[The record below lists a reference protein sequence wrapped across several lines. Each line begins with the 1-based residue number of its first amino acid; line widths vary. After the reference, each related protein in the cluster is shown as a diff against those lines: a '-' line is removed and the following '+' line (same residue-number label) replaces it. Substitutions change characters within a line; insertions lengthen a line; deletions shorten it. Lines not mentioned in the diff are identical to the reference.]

1 MTIENLESDNENI
14 KKVLKLFQIGKISEA
29 INNLEII
36 TKKEK
41 ENYKYYFLLG
51 TIY

>member
-1 MTIENLESDNENI
+1 MY
-14 KKVLKLFQIGKISEA
+14 VLKLFQIGKISEA

-41 ENYKYYFLLG
+41 ENFEASIKTVKELFDLAVKIDPKLAN
-51 TIY
+51 